1 MNPIDLFLWIV
12 ELLIDDDTVAVGP
25 IIDPNG

>member
-12 ELLIDDDTVAVGP
+12 ELLIDDDTVTAGP